1 MKTSITIESIKESAC
16 ASRNQHLLKS
26 PNNSKIRSKN
36 KYGNNKTEVDGI
48 LFDSKKEAKRYCELK
63 LLLKA
68 GEIELLE
75 RQVRFLLIGAN
86 ESERKC
92 EYLADF
98 CYIITKSGEYVVE
111 DVKGIQTDVFKIKRK
126 LMKEVHNIEI
136 KIV

>member
-26 PNNSKIRSKN
+26 PNNSKIRSK
-36 KYGNNKTEVDGI
+36 YGNNKKEVDGI